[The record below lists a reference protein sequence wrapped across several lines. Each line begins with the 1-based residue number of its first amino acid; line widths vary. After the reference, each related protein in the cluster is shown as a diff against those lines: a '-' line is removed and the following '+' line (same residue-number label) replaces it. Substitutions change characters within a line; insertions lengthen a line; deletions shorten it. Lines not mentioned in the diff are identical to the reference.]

1 MDRVLIVEDE
11 SSISRFIEL
20 ELSYEGYEVLTAF
33 DGRTGL
39 DMAINNEVDVI
50 VLDIML
56 PELNGIE
63 VCRRIRKVKDTPI
76 IMLTAKDHVM
86 DKVMGL
92 DMGADD
98 YLTKPFHIE
107 ELLARLRVL
116 IKRTKSKV
124 AFSEE
129 EVITCGELT
138 IDKKRHAAKYKNQ
151 DIDLTKKEYDLLLYL
166 MENKNIVRSRENI
179 LDAVWGYEYY
189 GDTNIIDVYIRYLRS
204 KIDQTFDR
212 DIIHTVRGV
221 GYIIKDE

>member
-20 ELSYEGYEVLTAF
+20 ELGYEGYEVLTAF

-39 DMAINNEVDVI
+39 DMAINKDVDVI
-50 VLDIML
+50 ILDIML

-63 VCRRIRKVKDTPI
+63 VCRRLRKVKDTPI

-116 IKRTKSKV
+116 IKRGKPNNT
-124 AFSEE
+124 SEKN
-129 EVITCGELT
+129 ILTCGPLT
-138 IDKKRHAAKYKNQ
+138 IDKERHIAKYEKQ
-151 DIDLTKKEYDLLLYL
+151 EIDLTKKEFDLLLYL

-204 KIDQTFDR
+204 KIDQTFNKEM
-212 DIIHTVRGV
+212 IHTVRGV
-221 GYIIKDE
+221 GYIMKDE

>member
-20 ELSYEGYEVLTAF
+20 ELGYEGYEVLTAF
-33 DGRTGL
+33 DGRAGL
-39 DMAINNEVDVI
+39 DMAMNNDVDVI
-50 VLDIML
+50 ILDIML

-63 VCRRIRKVKDTPI
+63 VCRRLRKVKDTPI

-107 ELLARLRVL
+107 ELLARLRAL
-116 IKRTKSKV
+116 IKRAKSNNT
-124 AFSEE
+124 SEKN
-129 EVITCGELT
+129 ILTCGPLS
-138 IDKKRHAAKYKNQ
+138 IDKKSHTAKYEEQ
-151 DIDLTKKEYDLLLYL
+151 EIDLTKKEYDLLAYL
-166 MENKNIVRSRENI
+166 IENKNIVRSRENI

-204 KIDQTFDR
+204 KIDQTFNKE
-212 DIIHTVRGV
+212 IIYTVRGV